1 MKEMREIQIFSV
13 VSGKYQC
20 SYDLD
25 EMSKAL
31 EDIEMAGYQVV
42 NINFA
47 PDGNLVLFVAD
58 LLDTIEEEK

>member
-1 MKEMREIQIFSV
+1 MREIQVFSV

-31 EDIEMAGYQVV
+31 EDIEGNGYQVV

-58 LLDTIEEEK
+58 LLSEINEDN

>member
-31 EDIEMAGYQVV
+31 EDIEGNGYQVV

-47 PDGNLVLFVAD
+47 PDGNLVMFVAD
-58 LLDTIEEEK
+58 LLSAIEEEK

>member
-1 MKEMREIQIFSV
+1 MVMREIQVFSV

-31 EDIEMAGYQVV
+31 EDIEGNGYQVV

-58 LLDTIEEEK
+58 LLSNINEDK

>member
-1 MKEMREIQIFSV
+1 MREIQVFSV

-31 EDIEMAGYQVV
+31 EDIEGNGYQVV

-58 LLDTIEEEK
+58 LLSEINEVN